1 MTGTRDLR
9 SLRALLPLLVLALGV
24 GCKKEVANE
33 ESSETEPTV
42 DWTVGGDD
50 GSDGS
55 DGSDGGEDTAGDAAS
70 AEAEPVELEAPA
82 DQGATLIVVGAR

>member
-33 ESSETEPTV
+33 ESTETEPTV
-42 DWTVGGDD
+42 DWTTGGD
-50 GSDGS
+50 GGS

-70 AEAEPVELEAPA
+70 AEEEAVELAAPA

>member
-33 ESSETEPTV
+33 ESTETEPTV
-42 DWTVGGDD
+42 DWSTGGD
-50 GSDGS
+50 DGS

-70 AEAEPVELEAPA
+70 AEAEAVELEAPA

>member
-55 DGSDGGEDTAGDAAS
+55 DGGEDTAGDAAS

-82 DQGATLIVVGAR
+82 DPGATLIVVGAR